1 MKIVELW
8 LRELDIE
15 EPVRELLR
23 QEKMDVVAILSSS
36 DRDLALVGLQDLGL
50 QDKLRSRADA
60 LARSARALPFSK

>member
-1 MKIVELW
+1 MEQW

-23 QEKMDVVAILSSS
+23 QEKMDVEAILSSS

>member
-1 MKIVELW
+1 MEQW
-8 LRELDIE
+8 LRELDVE
-15 EPVRELLR
+15 EPVRELFR
-23 QEKMDVVAILSSS
+23 QEKMDVEAILSSS